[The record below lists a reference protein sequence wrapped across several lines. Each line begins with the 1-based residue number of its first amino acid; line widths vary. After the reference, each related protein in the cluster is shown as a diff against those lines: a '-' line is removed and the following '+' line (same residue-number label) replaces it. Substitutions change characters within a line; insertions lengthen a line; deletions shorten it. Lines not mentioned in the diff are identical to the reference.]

1 VHTRIL
7 VMTASFQDNLGR
19 VVSECQTIL
28 DFNAIRDD
36 ATDSDVLVLK
46 IISVLVFILFSSQN
60 FYFI

>member
-1 VHTRIL
+1 
-7 VMTASFQDNLGR
+7 MTASFQDNLGR